1 MNEKKTTPKFA
12 QISFLTSRQV
22 NTILEPI
29 DEKYIEEFEGLS
41 YVSNSVVTN
50 ILNQVFN
57 HAWSW
62 EIIDQGIQTAIWFD
76 KRQNKEMSGEYC
88 WVKGRLSMLMFVNND
103 PNNMVTVVKEAIGGK
118 ALIGNTKL
126 QSQGFKSASS
136 DALKKAASLLGVA
149 RNVYM
154 KAATYRNIA
163 YDEKTKD
170 SWNDKT
176 LNEFSKE
183 ISYVQKLKSK
193 LGEKQ
198 FQNYINEYC
207 IETENYSTYGMVT
220 PCNIIPFLSYMDDLG
235 LIDDVKNP
243 IDVVEDSLRSVS

>member
-1 MNEKKTTPKFA
+1 MLSTENSDVLGLQRINARSKRDNSRSADLSGCPLKSFQARRDPSARREKQLTP
-12 QISFLTSRQV
+12 
-22 NTILEPI
+22 
-29 DEKYIEEFEGLS
+29 
-41 YVSNSVVTN
+41 VSS
-50 ILNQVFN
+50 
-57 HAWSW
+57 SP
-62 EIIDQGIQTAIWFD
+62 
-76 KRQNKEMSGEYC
+76 SG
-88 WVKGRLSMLMFVNND
+88 
-103 PNNMVTVVKEAIGGK
+103 
-118 ALIGNTKL
+118 
-126 QSQGFKSASS
+126 
-136 DALKKAASLLGVA
+136 
-149 RNVYM
+149 
-154 KAATYRNIA
+154 
-163 YDEKTKD
+163 KTKD